1 MVDSLGKCCINKI
14 LYSSNNNNVLSKYVA
29 NESKKEIFR
38 LVIMSTLKKSYSTNS
53 DTKTQLRHTQSFIN
67 PKSKMRLMAKK

>member
-53 DTKTQLRHTQSFIN
+53 DTQTQLRHTQSFIN
-67 PKSKMRLMAKK
+67 PKSKMRLMSKK